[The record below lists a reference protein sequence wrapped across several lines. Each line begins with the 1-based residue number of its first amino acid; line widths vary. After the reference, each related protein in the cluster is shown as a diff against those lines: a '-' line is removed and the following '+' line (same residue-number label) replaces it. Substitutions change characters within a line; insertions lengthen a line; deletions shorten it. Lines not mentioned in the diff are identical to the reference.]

1 MKIKVENWW
10 GGALTT
16 YDVTEIRIIV
26 KSDLTHHIDEKGEV
40 TVFTV
45 DEYLYEDDYVILV
58 LKDGTEKK
66 VHRDYL
72 PAIRKKKVY

>member
-10 GGALTT
+10 GGEPTT

-26 KSDLTHHIDEKGEV
+26 KASLDNDV
-40 TVFTV
+40 NQ
-45 DEYLYEDDYVILV
+45 YLYEDDYAVLV

-72 PAIRKKKVY
+72 PEIKKEKIN

>member
-16 YDVTEIRIIV
+16 YEVTEIRIIV

-40 TVFTV
+40 TA
-45 DEYLYEDDYVILV
+45 DEYLYEDDQVVLV

-72 PAIRKKKVY
+72 PAIRKEKVY

>member
-1 MKIKVENWW
+1 MKVKVKNWW

-16 YDVTEIRIIV
+16 YEVTEIRIIV

-40 TVFTV
+40 TV
-45 DEYLYEDDYVILV
+45 DEYLYEDDQVVLV

-72 PAIRKKKVY
+72 PAIRKEKVY